1 MDDSVIKVL
10 RRNGSW
16 NKGKDKA
23 VANEQMKEALKNR
36 NEEFSLDENFGILAE
51 EIKKRMRKKT
61 ASTEITENEKEN
73 INIIKDNKIND
84 SVKRDLLPLLKQ
96 VEILVT
102 ERDSYLSKIKY
113 IDDKL
118 DNVKREIHDIKKNY
132 QNNLIEIQNNIDFFD
147 ETINVIENI
156 KGEM

>member
-1 MDDSVIKVL
+1 M
-10 RRNGSW
+10 
-16 NKGKDKA
+16 
-23 VANEQMKEALKNR
+23 
-36 NEEFSLDENFGILAE
+36 
-51 EIKKRMRKKT
+51 
-61 ASTEITENEKEN
+61 
-73 INIIKDNKIND
+73 
-84 SVKRDLLPLLKQ
+84 LKQ

>member
-1 MDDSVIKVL
+1 
-10 RRNGSW
+10 
-16 NKGKDKA
+16 
-23 VANEQMKEALKNR
+23 MKEALKNR

-51 EIKKRMRKKT
+51 EIKKRMRKKS
-61 ASTEITENEKEN
+61 ASTEITENEKEK
-73 INIIKDNKIND
+73 INITKDNKIND
-84 SVKRDLLPLLKQ
+84 SVKRNLLPLLKQ

>member
-16 NKGKDKA
+16 NKGKSNA
-23 VANEQMKEALKNR
+23 MANEKLKEALKNR

-51 EIKKRMRKKT
+51 EIKKRMRKKS
-61 ASTEITENEKEN
+61 ANNEITENEKEN
-73 INIIKDNKIND
+73 FNIGKDNKIND
-84 SVKRDLLPLLKQ
+84 SVKRNLLPLLKQ
-96 VEILVT
+96 VEILVI
-102 ERDSYLSKIKY
+102 ERDSHLSKIKH

-132 QNNLIEIQNNIDFFD
+132 QNNLIKIQNNIDFFD
-147 ETINVIENI
+147 ETIKVIENI

>member
-16 NKGKDKA
+16 NKGKNKA

-51 EIKKRMRKKT
+51 EIKKRMRKKS
-61 ASTEITENEKEN
+61 ASTEITENEKEK
-73 INIIKDNKIND
+73 INITKDNKIND
-84 SVKRDLLPLLKQ
+84 SVKRNLLPLLKQ

>member
-16 NKGKDKA
+16 NKGKNKA

-51 EIKKRMRKKT
+51 EIKKRMRKKS

-84 SVKRDLLPLLKQ
+84 SVKRNLLPLLKQ

>member
-16 NKGKDKA
+16 NKGKNKA

-51 EIKKRMRKKT
+51 EIKKRMRKKS

-73 INIIKDNKIND
+73 INITKDNKIND
-84 SVKRDLLPLLKQ
+84 SVKRNLLPLLKQ

-118 DNVKREIHDIKKNY
+118 DNVKQEIHNIKKNY

>member
-16 NKGKDKA
+16 NKGKNKV

-51 EIKKRMRKKT
+51 EIKKRMRKKS

-73 INIIKDNKIND
+73 INITKENKIND
-84 SVKRDLLPLLKQ
+84 SVKRNLLPLLKQ

>member
-16 NKGKDKA
+16 NKGKNKA

-51 EIKKRMRKKT
+51 EIKKRMRKKS

-73 INIIKDNKIND
+73 INITKDNKIND
-84 SVKRDLLPLLKQ
+84 SVKRNLLPLLKQ